1 VENPHAVLL
10 CVFLLNGS
18 SFCGIW
24 VSSFNMAH
32 SKTLKPP
39 KNFKLCC
46 LFGQQSK
53 VVGNAAESSNQGATR
68 ALRDKRK
75 SIMNEG
81 SPFQIDVTFEVELE
95 ITLDKIE
102 CKKRKKLMN

>member
-1 VENPHAVLL
+1 VS
-10 CVFLLNGS
+10 VFFLNGS
-18 SFCGIW
+18 AFCGIW
-24 VSSFNMAH
+24 LSSFNMAH
-32 SKTLKPP
+32 FNTLKPP

-53 VVGNAAESSNQGATR
+53 VLRNVVESSNEGAMR

-81 SPFQIDVTFEVELE
+81 SSFQIDLTFEVEVE
-95 ITLDKIE
+95 ITL
-102 CKKRKKLMN
+102 RQN